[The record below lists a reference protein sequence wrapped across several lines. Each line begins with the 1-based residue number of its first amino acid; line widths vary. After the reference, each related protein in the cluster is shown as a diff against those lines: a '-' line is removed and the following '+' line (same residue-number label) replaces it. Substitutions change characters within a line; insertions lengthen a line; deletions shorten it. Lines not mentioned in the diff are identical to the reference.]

1 MHNRGVN
8 TPAPTDSA
16 AVRRA
21 NLSLVLRYVAAH
33 GPCARTEVAAGTGLV
48 HASVTALV
56 ADLIDRGLVAEVG
69 AASSGGRGRPR
80 RLVSLVPA
88 RVRTTAV
95 HVAWGYSTVMTSDLA
110 GVPGLPRQ
118 LPNSGGPFGPVENLA
133 DDIASA
139 VDAVGPPEPGVHHGR
154 LVIAL
159 SGPVTERDQDAPSP
173 AHSASHLAR
182 LVADRLPG
190 LPCPVDVVN
199 DAKAA
204 ALAEYH
210 ALALRGG
217 TIAYVKSDAGV
228 AGALIVNGRVFHGS
242 HGLAGELGHIP
253 VSLDGPVCQC
263 GATGCLTTY
272 VSTRAVLE
280 EAGLG
285 GSTSPHHAGAALT
298 ELDHRL
304 RAGEPAALAA
314 LNRAGH
320 ALGAALQSLTGVTD
334 PDHVVLGGRLA
345 DWLPWLRP
353 GIDARLAARRG
364 AFPAFSLAVTP
375 GTLGADAALH
385 GALAAGREHILAD
398 PAAVPK
404 GS

>member
-1 MHNRGVN
+1 MN

-33 GPCARTEVAAGTGLV
+33 GPCARTEVAAGTGLG

-56 ADLIDRGLVAEVG
+56 ADLIERNLVAEVG

-80 RLVSLVPA
+80 RLVNLVPG

-95 HVAWGYSTVMTSDLA
+95 HVAWGYSTVMTCDLA
-110 GVPGLPRQ
+110 GAPGRPLQR
-118 LPNSGGPFGPVENLA
+118 PNSGPFGAQEALA
-133 DDIASA
+133 EDIASA
-139 VDAVGPPEPGVHHGR
+139 VDAVGPPEVGVHHGR
-154 LVIAL
+154 LVVAL
-159 SGPVTERDQDAPSP
+159 SGPVTEGAQDATGS
-173 AHSASHLAR
+173 ARSASHLAR

-190 LPCPVDVVN
+190 LPYPVGVIN

-210 ALALRGG
+210 ALALRDG
-217 TIAYVKSDAGV
+217 IVAYVKSEAGV
-228 AGALIVNGRVFHGS
+228 AGALIVDGRVFQGG

-253 VSLDGPVCQC
+253 VSLDGPVCRC

-280 EAGLG
+280 AAGLG
-285 GSTSPHHAGAALT
+285 NSASLHDTSAALN

-304 RAGEPAALAA
+304 HTGEPLALAA
-314 LNRAGH
+314 LDRAGH
-320 ALGAALQSLTGVTD
+320 ALGAALQSLTGMTD

-353 GIDARLAARRG
+353 GIDARLAPRRG
-364 AFPAFSLAVTP
+364 AFPACAPVVTP

-385 GALAAGREHILAD
+385 GALAAGREYIFAD
-398 PAAVPK
+398 PAAIPK
-404 GS
+404 ES